1 MNWPRPHTRKLT
13 RVTKLPTI
21 RAAPLGALLAAC
33 VLSAGVTLAKAGPA
47 AVSHHPARSALFSQ
61 PEPPTLRPKSAL
73 RGRAYLVRGILGLIF
88 SRGMNGLADQL
99 SGEGVAADTYDFPSC
114 DTVAETAARDYR
126 AAPAPIVLI
135 GHSMGGRCV
144 LLVAE
149 KLRQDHIPVSLL
161 VTVDPVHAS
170 PGVPPNVERYIN
182 IFLSDSLLGGG
193 DIKSE
198 QGYQGHYASFD
209 LSTHSDVS
217 HITIDKLDTIHSQL
231 IGKIAKLAATPSK
244 GEGETV
250 ALRYV
255 VPPDT
260 PVELWD
266 SGIPVVARAGDTLQ
280 TIATAH
286 RVPLWAVTQINP
298 GVGDR
303 SLIPGERVIVPRH
316 LVPMGPLAR
325 QSHPRR

>member
-1 MNWPRPHTRKLT
+1 M
-13 RVTKLPTI
+13 
-21 RAAPLGALLAAC
+21 AC
-33 VLSAGVTLAKAGPA
+33 ALSASVVLAGAGPV
-47 AVSHHPARSALFSQ
+47 AVSHHPLRSAVSQ
-61 PEPPTLRPKSAL
+61 PEPPTLRPQPAL
-73 RGRAYLVRGILGLIF
+73 RGRAYLVRGVLGLIF

-99 SGEGVAADTYDFPSC
+99 TQDGVAADTYDFPSC
-114 DTVAETAARDYR
+114 DSVAEAAANDYR

-135 GHSMGGRCV
+135 GHSMGGRCA

-182 IFLSDSLLGGG
+182 IFLSDSFLGGG

-217 HITIDKLDTIHSQL
+217 HITIDKLDTIHDQL
-231 IGKIAKLAATPSK
+231 IAKITKLAVTPSK

-266 SGIPVVARAGDTLQ
+266 SGIPVIARPGDSLQ
-280 TIATAH
+280 TIAAAH
-286 RVPLWAVTQINP
+286 RVPLWAITQINP
-298 GVGDR
+298 RVEER
-303 SLIPGERVIVPRH
+303 SLIPGERIIVPRH
-316 LVPMGPLAR
+316 LVPMSPMAR
-325 QSHPRR
+325 QSHPRH

>member
-1 MNWPRPHTRKLT
+1 
-13 RVTKLPTI
+13 VV
-21 RAAPLGALLAAC
+21 GALLAAW
-33 VLSAGVTLAKAGPA
+33 VLSGSVAPAIAGPV
-47 AVSHHPARSALFSQ
+47 AVSHQAAKPALVNQSASDL
-61 PEPPTLRPKSAL
+61 PAEPAL
-73 RGRAYLVRGILGLIF
+73 RGRAYLVRGLLGLIF

-99 SGEGVAADTYDFPSC
+99 SQQGVAADTYDFPSC
-114 DTVAETAARDYR
+114 DTVAEAAARDYR
-126 AAPAPIVLI
+126 SAPAPIVLI

-149 KLRQDHIPVSLL
+149 ELRQAHIPVSLL
-161 VTVDPVHAS
+161 VTVDPVHGS

-182 IFLSDSLLGGG
+182 IFLSGGLLGGG

-209 LSTHSDVS
+209 LTTHSDVS
-217 HITIDKLDTIHSQL
+217 HITIDKLDTIHNQL
-231 IGKIAKLAATPSK
+231 IAKVAQLAVTPSN

-255 VPPDT
+255 IPRDT

-266 SGIPVVARAGDTLQ
+266 SGIPVVARPGDTLQ
-280 TIATAH
+280 SIATDH
-286 RVPLWAVTQINP
+286 RVPLWAITQINP
-298 GVGDR
+298 GVGEQP
-303 SLIPGERVIVPRH
+303 LIPGERVIVPRH
-316 LVPMGPLAR
+316 LVPMNSMAR